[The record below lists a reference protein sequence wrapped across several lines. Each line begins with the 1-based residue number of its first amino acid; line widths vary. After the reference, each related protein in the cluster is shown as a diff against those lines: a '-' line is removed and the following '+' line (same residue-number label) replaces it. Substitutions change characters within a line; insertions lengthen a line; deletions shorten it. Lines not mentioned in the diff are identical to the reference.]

1 MLYTYVVLFVFA
13 FGWHDLKRTSTVGD
27 QERSIKH
34 YKESRA
40 GSKESQVRSTKQFN
54 HNDESDM
61 FWKRR
66 LKPSALTRGK

>member
-1 MLYTYVVLFVFA
+1 MLYTYVVLFVFV

-34 YKESRA
+34 HKEN
-40 GSKESQVRSTKQFN
+40 QVRSTKQFN
-54 HNDESDM
+54 HNDESDK

-66 LKPSALTRGK
+66 LKPSPLTRGK